1 MIETAIA
8 LLLKYW
14 PVLAVLFLACI
25 AAAVIFRKQLKEL
38 LIRYRELIVYFIVGV
53 LTTIVAWGCKFLWND
68 LFFGGTKFPTV
79 GQNSVLSLVENV
91 SGIAFAYPTNRRW
104 VFKSKNPKIFAEFMQ
119 FVGSRAVT
127 WILGWLLNMLMV
139 NVLGVSMRLST
150 VIVGVVVVIGNYVFA
165 KLLVFRKGQKQEQD
179 PQS

>member
-1 MIETAIA
+1 MIEILIT
-8 LLLKYW
+8 LLQKYW
-14 PVLAVLFLACI
+14 IILAVLFLACA

-38 LIRYRELIVYFIVGV
+38 LIKYRELVVYFIVGV

-79 GQNSVLSLVENV
+79 VQNSVLSLVENV

-104 VFKSKNPKIFAEFMQ
+104 VFKSKNPSIFTEFVR

-139 NVLGVSMRLST
+139 NLLGVSMQLST
-150 VIVGVVVVIGNYVFA
+150 VIVGIVVVIGNYVFA
-165 KLLVFRKGQKQEQD
+165 KLLVFRKGQKTE
-179 PQS
+179 

>member
-1 MIETAIA
+1 MIET
-8 LLLKYW
+8 LLNLLQKYW
-14 PVLAVLFLACI
+14 IVLLILFLLFA
-25 AAAVIFRKQLKEL
+25 AAAVIFRKQLREL
-38 LIRYRELIVYFIVGV
+38 MIKYRELIIYFIVGV

-79 GQNSVLSLVENV
+79 AQNSVLSLVENI

-104 VFKSKNPKIFAEFMQ
+104 VFKSKNPRIFSEFMS

-139 NVLGVSMRLST
+139 NVLGVSMQLST
-150 VIVGVVVVIGNYVFA
+150 VIVGIVVVIGNYVFA
-165 KLLVFRKGQKQEQD
+165 KLLVFRKGQKQNQPE
-179 PQS
+179 